1 MHEFLHSNCID
12 GFQEILN
19 FFPFIMVRSG
29 NTSQV
34 VTDAIIYNHMSQS
47 QIIFPLRDV
56 KSSRYTGGKNDWL
69 QVKLT
74 AKYNRANY
82 IL

>member
-1 MHEFLHSNCID
+1 
-12 GFQEILN
+12 
-19 FFPFIMVRSG
+19 MVRSG

-34 VTDAIIYNHMSQS
+34 VTDGIIYNHMSQS
-47 QIIFPLRDV
+47 QMFTFPLRDV
-56 KSSRYTGGKNDWL
+56 KSSRYTGGGNDWL

-74 AKYNRANY
+74 AKYNSENY